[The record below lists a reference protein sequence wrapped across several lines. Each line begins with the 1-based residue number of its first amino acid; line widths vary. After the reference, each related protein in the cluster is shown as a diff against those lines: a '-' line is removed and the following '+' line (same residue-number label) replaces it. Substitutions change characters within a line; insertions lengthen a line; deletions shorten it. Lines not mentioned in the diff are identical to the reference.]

1 LLVAHDAPP
10 SRHDLISLL
19 AAGILLYYTLGGS
32 ASKPD
37 QARIRELT
45 MRLARSHPLW
55 FTDGF
60 IRRLSASETQ
70 SLIQSIAAGEWDSQ
84 SSATTPMVAL
94 TAADLAATTAEM
106 QARA

>member
-1 LLVAHDAPP
+1 MAKEASP

-32 ASKPD
+32 ASNLD
-37 QARIRELT
+37 EQRIRELT
-45 MRLARSHPLW
+45 VHLASSHPLW
-55 FTDGF
+55 FTDGV
-60 IRRLSASETQ
+60 IRRLSDAETR
-70 SLIQSIAAGEWDSQ
+70 SVIEAINAGEWNAQ
-84 SSATTPMVAL
+84 SPASGPMIAL